1 MSQPRTVD
9 RTARPTLQQGVVL
22 ITALVILMA
31 MTLVAL
37 TTMTSSSLEERMAG
51 NMKDREIA
59 FQAAEAALRYGER
72 LAQAGISTASFNT
85 ACTGGYCNHDLQA
98 AATYDEYWTDS
109 TLDVWNDNNKHLSY
123 NITFAEVSTRPK
135 LIIEYMGK
143 QIQNFSVGPDPSDPA
158 IYRITAL
165 GTGRSNYSRVM
176 LQSTYVKQ

>member
-1 MSQPRTVD
+1 MSQPHTVNQ
-9 RTARPTLQQGVVL
+9 TSQKGVVL

-59 FQAAEAALRYGER
+59 FQSAEAALRYGER
-72 LAQAGISTASFNT
+72 LAEAGINTAAFNT
-85 ACTGGYCNHDLQA
+85 SCTGGYCDHDLQA
-98 AATYDEYWTDS
+98 AATYVEYWTDS
-109 TLDVWNDNNKHLSY
+109 TLDVWNDNAKHLVY
-123 NITFAEVSTRPK
+123 NATFAEVTSRPK
-135 LIIEYMGK
+135 LIIEYMGM
-143 QIQNFSVGPDPSDPA
+143 QIQNFSVGPQASDPP

-165 GTGRSNYSRVM
+165 GTGRSDYSRVM